1 MTISREELIKMRVD
15 FVKDMNSFIKRKG
28 DENLWSIWI
37 AEGVP
42 DCAND
47 EDFLFF
53 AEDDEEWSDLCGLF
67 GRLVGCKALI
77 KLVNKFLIKLLR
89 LTKYTEIKKS

>member
-1 MTISREELIKMRVD
+1 MKITREELVKMRLD
-15 FVKDMNSFIKRKG
+15 FVKDMNSFIQKRG

-42 DCAND
+42 DGADD

-53 AEDDEEWSDLCGLF
+53 AEDDKEWSDLCGLF
-67 GRLVGCKALI
+67 GRLVSGKA
-77 KLVNKFLIKLLR
+77 
-89 LTKYTEIKKS
+89 